1 MRVAVWPAD
10 DGGCGHYR
18 LRWPALA
25 LIEQGADID
34 LRMPEQGSG
43 LQGIFVECD
52 GLHRLVAIE
61 GVPDVDVVV
70 LQRPLAAWRA
80 DAVEVLQK
88 AGVRVV
94 VEIDD
99 DFGALHPSNSSFLS
113 CHPRRSKGMN
123 WEHLARA
130 CRQAD
135 LVTVTTPALAKRYGA
150 HGRVAVLP
158 NMVPA
163 SYLAIERPSE
173 PGLVIGWTGSIE
185 THPTDLQVTRGA
197 LERTLASTLE
207 GQVAQVRVV
216 GTGKGVREALRLS
229 REIEATGWLS
239 LEDYPHAMAE
249 ADVGIVPLDDIAFN
263 AAKSALKMMEYGALG
278 VPVIVSPTPDNV
290 RVWGEGVGLIASK
303 PRDWATHLRR
313 LLGSSEH
320 RAEVAGRGREAMA
333 RFTIEGNADRWWD
346 AWASCLDRKAAA

>member
-1 MRVAVWPAD
+1 MKVAVWPAD

-25 LIEQGADID
+25 LIAEGADID
-34 LRMPEQGSG
+34 LRRPEEGSG
-43 LQGIFVECD
+43 LQGIFVQRD
-52 GLHRLVAIE
+52 GLDRLVALSGAPE
-61 GVPDVDVVV
+61 VDVVV
-70 LQRPLAAWRA
+70 LQRPLSAWRA

-113 CHPRRSKGMN
+113 CHPRRSPGMN

-135 LVTVTTPALAKRYGA
+135 LVTVTTPALARRYGA

-163 SYLAIERPSE
+163 RYLDIARPAH
-173 PGLVIGWTGSIE
+173 PGLIVGWTGSIE

-207 GQVAQVRVV
+207 GQVATVRVV
-216 GTGKGVREALRLS
+216 GTGKGVRQALRLS
-229 REIEATGWLS
+229 SEPEATGWLA
-239 LEDYPHAMAE
+239 LQEYPYAMAE
-249 ADVGIVPLDDIAFN
+249 ADVGLVPLDDIAFN
-263 AAKSALKMMEYGALG
+263 AAKSALKMMEYAALG
-278 VPVIVSPTPDNV
+278 APVIASPTPDNV
-290 RVWGEGVGLIASK
+290 RMWGEGIGLLASK

-313 LLGSSEH
+313 LLSNPEH